1 MKKVLLFLYLIQLCI
16 FIKLNAQN
24 SSALKINGLTIYNTH
39 SHAEIIAAYGNPT
52 EYLSGTHEDCNVKWE
67 TYSYNY
73 SDSTDIF
80 TFENGCFS
88 GFSIRSPKFKINGS
102 VGVGDDIGKL
112 YQLQGGGTLIQ
123 KKNDNCY
130 LYGIYLNSDIYIVI
144 LYDSNNKIKYISLDS
159 NDI

>member
-102 VGVGDDIGKL
+102 VG
-112 YQLQGGGTLIQ
+112 GGTLIQ